1 MIINWQLSM
10 NKNNQRIILAM
21 LPIIVTIGSISS
33 LPAPAFADTVKCKN
47 NADNNCNNTTIV
59 QKITINNN
67 CNIINENKEH
77 SDHNQNVNQ
86 LFCTNQYANIYG
98 SLINA
103 PIFNTI
109 FGKGNIMEDPFAP
122 IT

>member
-1 MIINWQLSM
+1 M
-10 NKNNQRIILAM
+10 NKNNLCIVLVV
-21 LPIIVTIGSISS
+21 LPIIVTIVGMGALSV
-33 LPAPAFADTVKCKN
+33 PAFADTVKCKDN
-47 NADNNCNNTTIV
+47 GDNNCNNTTIV

-67 CNIINENKEH
+67 CNIINENKDH
-77 SDHNQNVNQ
+77 SNHNQNVNQ

-109 FGKGNIMEDPFAP
+109 FGNGKIMADPFAP